1 MHLRKRDACD
11 KKMSVR
17 GKQNFDGD
25 KNNSKIAGR
34 VANTF
39 LNSGVFFRS
48 KRHIGQ
54 KESEISIFLQKSSTV
69 IYKHNCESFS
79 LEKKS
84 WYMGYLP
91 PQNGN
96 EKALD

>member
-25 KNNSKIAGR
+25 KNNSKIAGT

-39 LNSGVFFRS
+39 LNSRVFS
-48 KRHIGQ
+48 
-54 KESEISIFLQKSSTV
+54 V
-69 IYKHNCESFS
+69 
-79 LEKKS
+79 
-84 WYMGYLP
+84 
-91 PQNGN
+91 QN
-96 EKALD
+96 DI

>member
-25 KNNSKIAGR
+25 KNNSKIAGT

-39 LNSGVFFRS
+39 L
-48 KRHIGQ
+48 
-54 KESEISIFLQKSSTV
+54 SIFPFKTTYRTKRIRNINFFPEIVNSNL
-69 IYKHNCESFS
+69 
-79 LEKKS
+79 
-84 WYMGYLP
+84 
-91 PQNGN
+91 
-96 EKALD
+96 

>member
-1 MHLRKRDACD
+1 MHLRKRDTCD

-17 GKQNFDGD
+17 GKQNFDGG
-25 KNNSKIAGR
+25 KNNCKIAGR

-54 KESEISIFLQKSSTV
+54 KESEISIFFQKSSTV
-69 IYKHNCESFS
+69 IYKHNCELFS

-96 EKALD
+96 EKAPN

>member
-25 KNNSKIAGR
+25 KNNSKIAST

-54 KESEISIFLQKSSTV
+54 KESEISIFFQKSSTV

-84 WYMGYLP
+84 WHMGYLP
-91 PQNGN
+91 LQNGN
-96 EKALD
+96 EKALN

>member
-96 EKALD
+96 EKCLN